1 MSHPKSHSEQGE
13 AQKKEKKK
21 IASLIMPHAISQS
34 EGFAPVLDSSA
45 LGYKNWKDRL
55 CITVQRMMVEPI
67 VSAKGEVYSIKK
79 PCHFIMGNA
88 F

>member
-1 MSHPKSHSEQGE
+1 
-13 AQKKEKKK
+13 
-21 IASLIMPHAISQS
+21 MPHAISQS

-45 LGYKNWKDRL
+45 LGYKYWKDRL
-55 CITVQRMMVEPI
+55 CITVQRMMVGPI

-79 PCHFIMGNA
+79 PCHFFMGNV